1 MPFRI
6 KFFSISNKVKIILV
20 FWGEIWGEYGIKKRN
35 PLINRGLQ
43 VLKVVPQGLE
53 PQPAEPKSDVL
64 PLHHGTIL
72 KLLREKQVQKYNK
85 SFNVPNIS
93 TSIYQK
99 SSYYSLFLNC
109 CHK

>member
-43 VLKVVPQGLE
+43 VLKVVPQGFE

-72 KLLREKQVQKYNK
+72 ICFVK
-85 SFNVPNIS
+85 SKCK
-93 TSIYQK
+93 SIIKVLTFQIFRPQFIK
-99 SSYYSLFLNC
+99 KAAIIVSF
-109 CHK
+109 